1 MQTQLAD
8 EHAKMSELQD
18 QLNDLQQRCD
28 ASAEVVQHINASP
41 YWKTK
46 EELEKLVQ
54 AQREHVFLTVS
65 QVGLSSL
72 FSHIVSN
79 NYVPDQKDCGAVS
92 GCWPCFSLWFKN
104 YLLDK

>member
-54 AQREHVFLTVS
+54 AQQEHVFLTVS
-65 QVGLSSL
+65 
-72 FSHIVSN
+72 
-79 NYVPDQKDCGAVS
+79 
-92 GCWPCFSLWFKN
+92 
-104 YLLDK
+104 